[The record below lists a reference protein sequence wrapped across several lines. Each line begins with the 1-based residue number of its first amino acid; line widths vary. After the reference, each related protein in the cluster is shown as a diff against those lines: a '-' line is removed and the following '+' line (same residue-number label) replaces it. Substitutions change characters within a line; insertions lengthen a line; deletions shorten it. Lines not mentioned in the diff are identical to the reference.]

1 MFLDLTKDFN
11 TLRRLIK
18 AHGASLSV
26 AAKKGDLVF
35 CKLLLCDGAIVD
47 MAGTRNKALPLH
59 TAASRGHVDICNLL
73 LYFGAS
79 VHKVDGR
86 DKTPLFVAAEAG
98 HEDVCNLLEHYG
110 ADISCMEKEIEPL
123 LAINSSP
130 EMKKLLLRWKDK
142 LQKMSLRRKDK
153 LGKMFVITLWLVI

>member
-11 TLRRLIK
+11 KLRRLIK

-26 AAKKGDLVF
+26 AAEKGDLVIY
-35 CKLLLCDGAIVD
+35 KLLLCDGAIVET
-47 MAGTRNKALPLH
+47 AGTRNKALPLH
-59 TAASRGHVDICNLL
+59 TAASRGHVDICKVL

-79 VHKVDGR
+79 VHKVDDR

-110 ADISCMEKEIEPL
+110 ADISCMEKEIKPL
-123 LAINSSP
+123 LDSNRSP
-130 EMKKLLLRWKDK
+130 EMKKLLLRW
-142 LQKMSLRRKDK
+142 KDK